1 MKKVFLYFF
10 LLNAAVSYSQ
20 WSYVSTIPGSG
31 EIYSMSV
38 INQNLIWV
46 CSDNRVVLRSTNGG
60 VNWDAR
66 NFGLPA
72 GNITSISALD
82 TSYCW
87 IGTESG
93 SIYKTSNGGYN
104 WTLQFSLTGSFADGI
119 KMFNQSYG
127 IYYGDPAG
135 TGLPHQWRFT
145 TNGGTNWLLS
155 PNAPL
160 ALANEA
166 GLLNAWDWTDTGRYW
181 ISTGNFTANITS
193 NRSFK
198 TVNGFTGGG
207 WTNTVLN
214 GTGNSSGLYFSS
226 IAFTENNNGM
236 TASNGTGSTVRKTSD
251 GGNTWVTVPN
261 PPGVSNFIPFN
272 MCGLKDGSNLIFIML
287 YTNAN
292 KCFKTSDYGTT
303 WTQEIVPPQ
312 ASSSIRLMQFINPT
326 LGFAG
331 GAGGVFLRY
340 GNSIGIT
347 QINSELPS
355 EYKLGQN
362 YPNPFNPSTT
372 IDFSVPVSGEVTI
385 KIYDL
390 TGKEVSALVN
400 EFRNA
405 GNYSVNFNAA
415 SVLNSGI
422 YFYKLTSG
430 NISITKK
437 FMIVK

>member
-1 MKKVFLYFF
+1 MKKAILFIF
-10 LLNAAVSYSQ
+10 LLNTAISNCQ

-31 EIYSMSV
+31 EIYCMAV
-38 INQNLIWV
+38 IDQNLIWV

-60 VNWDAR
+60 VNWDSR
-66 NFGLPA
+66 NFGLPS
-72 GNITSISALD
+72 GNITSITALD

-93 SIYKTSNGGYN
+93 SICKTSNGGYN

-119 KMFNQSYG
+119 KMFDQNYG
-127 IYYGDPAG
+127 IYYGDPTGAG
-135 TGLPHQWRFT
+135 QPHQWRFT
-145 TNGGTNWLLS
+145 TDGGTNWLLS

-166 GLLNAWDWTDTGRYW
+166 GLLNAWDWTDTGKYW
-181 ISTGNFTANITS
+181 ISTGNFTSGITS

-207 WTNTVLN
+207 WTSTKLT
-214 GTGNSSGLYFSS
+214 GTGNSTGLYFSS
-226 IAFTENNNGM
+226 IAFTDNNNGM
-236 TASNGTGSTVRKTSD
+236 TASNGTGSTVRKTTD
-251 GGNTWVTVPN
+251 GGSTWVTVPN

-272 MCGLKDGSNLIFIML
+272 MCGLKDGSNLIYLML

-292 KCFKTSDYGTT
+292 KCYKTSDYGTT
-303 WTQEIVPPQ
+303 WIQETVPSQ
-312 ASSSIRLMQFINPT
+312 ASSSIRLMKFINPN

-340 GNSIGIT
+340 GNSIGIN
-347 QINSELPS
+347 QINNEIPS
-355 EYKLGQN
+355 EFKLGQN

-372 IDFSVPVSGEVTI
+372 IDFSVPKSAKITI
-385 KIYDL
+385 KIYDQ
-390 TGKEVSALVN
+390 TGKEVSVFVN

-405 GNYSVNFNAA
+405 GNYSVTFNAT
-415 SVLNSGI
+415 SDLNSGV
-422 YFYKLTSG
+422 YFYTMTAGEFSV
-430 NISITKK
+430 SKK
-437 FMIVK
+437 FVLLK

>member
-1 MKKVFLYFF
+1 MRKAFLIFF
-10 LLNAAVSYSQ
+10 LLNAAVTFSQ

-38 INQNLIWV
+38 LNQNLIWV
-46 CSDNRVVLRSTNGG
+46 CSSTGAVLRSTNGG
-60 VNWDAR
+60 VNWNLR
-66 NFGLPA
+66 NTGLPS
-72 GNITSISALD
+72 GGVTSISALD
-82 TSYCW
+82 TSFCW

-93 SIYKTSNGGYN
+93 SIYKTSDGGYN

-119 KMFNQSYG
+119 KMFTRDYG
-127 IYYGDPAG
+127 IYYGDPSG
-135 TGLPHQWRFT
+135 TGQPHQWRFT
-145 TNGGTNWLLS
+145 TDGGTNWLLS
-155 PNAPL
+155 PDAPL

-166 GLLNAWDWTDTGRYW
+166 GLLNAWDWTDTGKYW

-207 WTNTVLN
+207 WTSTKLT
-214 GTGNSSGLYFSS
+214 GTGNSSGLYFSA
-226 IAFTENNNGM
+226 IAFTDNNNGM
-236 TASNGTGSTVRKTSD
+236 TASNGSGSTVRKTTD

-261 PPGVSNFIPFN
+261 PPGMSNYIPFN
-272 MCGLKDGSNLIFIML
+272 MCGLKDGSNLIYLML

-303 WTQEIVPPQ
+303 WTQETVPPQ
-312 ASSSIRLMQFINPT
+312 ASSSIRLMQFISPA

-347 QINSELPS
+347 QINTELPS

-362 YPNPFNPSTT
+362 YPNPFNPSTN
-372 IDFSVPVSGEVTI
+372 IDFSVPASAEITLKV
-385 KIYDL
+385 YDL
-390 TGKEVSALVN
+390 TGKEIYTLVN
-400 EFRNA
+400 EFKNA
-405 GNYSVNFNAA
+405 GNYSVNFTAA

-422 YFYKLTSG
+422 YFYKMTSG
-430 NISITKK
+430 K
-437 FMIVK
+437 FNYTRKLVLIK